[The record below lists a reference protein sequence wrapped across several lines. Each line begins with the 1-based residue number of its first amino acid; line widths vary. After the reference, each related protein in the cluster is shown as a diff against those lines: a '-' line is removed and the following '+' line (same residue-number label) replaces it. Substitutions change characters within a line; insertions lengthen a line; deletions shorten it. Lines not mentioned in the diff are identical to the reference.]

1 MYLSIILL
9 SPFSKLTSL
18 HDFPVDHLYYEDV
31 KFAALAEVVL
41 NDIWQLF
48 GQQDVSVFL
57 INQQLKI
64 IAERHNP
71 DLDEQ
76 YHFLRTGR
84 VIDPS
89 IFGAIAPT
97 CSVLSNQPM
106 IMTGHQH
113 YLDEFANYSC
123 ASVPIFNGEGEVL
136 GALDITSSEKRRL
149 KFPCCLI

>member
-1 MYLSIILL
+1 MHYLSWWSGIHRFYKHGKVLKKSGL

-18 HDFPVDHLYYEDV
+18 YDFPVDHLSKEDM
-31 KFAALAEVVL
+31 KFAELAEVVL

-89 IFGAIAPT
+89 IFGELHP
-97 CSVLSNQPM
+97 L
-106 IMTGHQH
+106 
-113 YLDEFANYSC
+113 
-123 ASVPIFNGEGEVL
+123 
-136 GALDITSSEKRRL
+136 
-149 KFPCCLI
+149 